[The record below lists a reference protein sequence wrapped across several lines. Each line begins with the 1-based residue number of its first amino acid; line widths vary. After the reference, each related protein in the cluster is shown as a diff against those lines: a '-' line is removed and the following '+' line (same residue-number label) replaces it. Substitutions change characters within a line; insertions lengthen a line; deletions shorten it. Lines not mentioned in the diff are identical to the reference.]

1 MSKIAIN
8 LREAILESGLA
19 DGMTISF
26 HHHLRNG
33 DMVMNMVM
41 DEIAQMGIKDI
52 TIHCSSIM
60 DVHAP
65 LLEHIKNGV
74 VTGLEASYIGP
85 AVGRELSK
93 GILEKPVIFRTH
105 GGRASDVIN
114 GKCHIDVAFIAA
126 SAVDREGNC
135 TGKIGPAA
143 FGGMGY
149 AVADAKYANY
159 KIAVTDYLVEEVL
172 LDASIQAKDIHKL
185 VVVDQ
190 IGDPDGIV
198 SSTTQ
203 VTRSPTRLKIAEDT
217 LKVMT
222 AAGYVKSGLK
232 FQTGAGGV
240 SLAVAKYLRDK
251 MLKENIRGD
260 FCLGGITGY
269 MVQMLHEGCFEQLL
283 DAQCFDREAIR
294 SLNEDPNHV
303 ELTSSK
309 YASPTDPTSYVNE
322 LDVVILGATEIDLNF
337 NVNVHTDS
345 YGRIMGGS
353 GGHSDAAEG
362 AKLCIIVAPLMR
374 GRISVIRDRVT
385 TISTPGSC
393 VDVLVTE
400 YGIAVN
406 PNKPELRQA
415 LVDAG
420 VKVMDIEKQ
429 YEVSLNLAGK
439 PAAIRRGEK
448 EVALVVYRNG
458 EIIDRIYNTIV

>member
-1 MSKIAIN
+1 MNKIASN
-8 LREAILESGLA
+8 LREAILASGLR

-41 DEIAQMGIKDI
+41 KEIAQLGIKDI
-52 TIHCSSIM
+52 TINCSSIM
-60 DVHAP
+60 DVHVP
-65 LLEHIKNGV
+65 LLEHIQNGV
-74 VTGLEASYIGP
+74 VTGLEAAYIGP

-105 GGRASDVIN
+105 GGRASDVIH

-126 SAVDREGNC
+126 SAADSEGNC
-135 TGKIGPAA
+135 TGRIGLAA

-149 AVADAKYANY
+149 ADADAKHAGY
-159 KIAVTDYLVEEVL
+159 KIAITDHLVEDGL
-172 LDASIQAKDIHKL
+172 TDASITAEYIDML
-185 VVVDQ
+185 VVVEQ

-203 VTRSPTRLKIAEDT
+203 ITRSPTRLKIAEDT
-217 LKVMT
+217 LKVMS
-222 AAGYVKSGLK
+222 AAGYVKNGLK

-240 SLAVAKYLRDK
+240 SLAVAKFLREK
-251 MLKENIRGD
+251 MLRENIRGD

-269 MVQMLHEGCFEQLL
+269 MVEMLHEGCFERLL

-294 SLNEDPNHV
+294 SLNEDSNHV

-309 YASPTDPTSYVNE
+309 YASPTAPESYVND
-322 LDVVILGATEIDLNF
+322 LDVVILGATEIDLEF

-362 AKLCIIVAPLMR
+362 AKLCIIVAPLFR

-385 TISTPGSC
+385 TISTPGRC
-393 VDVLVTE
+393 IDVLVTE
-400 YGIAVN
+400 YGVAVN
-406 PNKPELRQA
+406 PNKPELRREIQN
-415 LVDAG
+415 AG
-420 VKVMDIEKQ
+420 VHVVDIEEQ
-429 YEVSLNLAGK
+429 YSIALSLAGK
-439 PAAIRRGEK
+439 PASIPRGEK
-448 EVALVVYRNG
+448 EVARVIYRDG